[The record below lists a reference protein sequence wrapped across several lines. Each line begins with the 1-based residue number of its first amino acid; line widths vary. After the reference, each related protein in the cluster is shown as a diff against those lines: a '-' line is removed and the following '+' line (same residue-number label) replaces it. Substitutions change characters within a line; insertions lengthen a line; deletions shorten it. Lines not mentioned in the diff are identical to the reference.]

1 MAFDQRAAWAM
12 GIATTVAVAGGA
24 LWQRHRETQAEAHTP
39 ARKLFVVGVLSGVHA
54 VDLATGK
61 GGKGIVTGILPHNLA
76 LAPDGKRLWVTNVG
90 SQSVSAID
98 VATERKVQD
107 ILVGEM
113 PDNPAH
119 RKLGAERLARA
130 TSCYECHDR
139 FAIGSLPNALAF
151 DSSGRYLMV
160 NELRRRSVTWL
171 DVAAGK
177 TVRAVTFPDLP
188 PQAAP
193 ANMVVHPRRGEVWV
207 LHRFEPE
214 DKTYDPRA
222 RGGPAEA
229 GPSPGTGRL
238 SASQKDDFQHDAPL
252 GVKRSWVTVHD
263 ATMNQRLATIEIG
276 QTVPFDG
283 VFSRDGRL
291 LYVGYRS
298 TNQIAVFDT
307 ATRTLAR
314 WIETGSAPT
323 GLSLSP
329 DGKQLY
335 VTCLHAKPPV
345 VQVINAAS
353 GAVEASLGVHPSPSL
368 VVTDRATGLIYV
380 TATGYNAV
388 LEIDPVNRKL
398 LRELPAGHQPL
409 ALTLTR

>member
-1 MAFDQRAAWAM
+1 LERRAAWAL
-12 GIATTVAVAGGA
+12 GAATVVAAACGA
-24 LWQRHRETQAEAHTP
+24 LWQRHRLEQP
-39 ARKLFVVGVLSGVHA
+39 AAVPPAKKLFVVGVLSGVHA

-61 GGKGIVTGILPHNLA
+61 GREGIVTGILPHNMA
-76 LAPDGKRLWVTNVG
+76 LSPDGKRIWVSNVG

-98 VATERKVQD
+98 VATERRVQD
-107 ILVGEM
+107 ILVGEV
-113 PDNPAH
+113 PDNAAH
-119 RKLGAERLARA
+119 RKLPPGRLAKA
-130 TSCYECHDR
+130 TSCYECHNQ

-151 DSSGRYLMV
+151 DPSGRYLMV

-171 DVAAGK
+171 DVDAGR

-193 ANMVVHPRRGEVWV
+193 ANMVVHPRSGEIWV

-214 DKTYDPRA
+214 DKTYDPHA
-222 RGGPAEA
+222 KGGLPAAKKE
-229 GPSPGTGRL
+229 
-238 SASQKDDFQHDAPL
+238 DFQHDAPL

-263 ATMNQRLATIEIG
+263 AAMAQRLATIEMSH
-276 QTVPFDG
+276 TVPFDG
-283 VFSRDGRL
+283 VFSRDGRS

-307 ATRTLAR
+307 ERRAVAR

-329 DGKQLY
+329 DGRRLY
-335 VTCLHAKPPV
+335 VTCLHSKPPV
-345 VQVINAAS
+345 VQVIDAER
-353 GAVEASLGVHPSPSL
+353 GVVEASLGVHPSPSL
-368 VVTDRATGLIYV
+368 VVTDPATGLIYV

-388 LEIDPVNRKL
+388 LEIDPVNKKL
-398 LRELPAGHQPL
+398 VRELPSGHQPL
-409 ALTLTR
+409 ALLLTR

>member
-1 MAFDQRAAWAM
+1 MAFDQRAAWAL

-24 LWQRHRETQAEAHTP
+24 LWQRHRAVQAEDLTP

-61 GGKGIVTGILPHNLA
+61 GGPGIVTGILPHNLA
-76 LAPDGKRLWVTNVG
+76 LAPDGKRIWVSNVG

-119 RKLGAERLARA
+119 RKLEPARMARA
-130 TSCYECHDR
+130 TSCYECHDQ

-151 DSSGRYLMV
+151 DPSGRYLMV

-171 DVAAGK
+171 DVSAGK

-193 ANMVVHPRRGEVWV
+193 ANMVVHPRSGEIWV

-214 DKTYDPRA
+214 DKTYDPHAKGER
-222 RGGPAEA
+222 GPAGA
-229 GPSPGTGRL
+229 PH
-238 SASQKDDFQHDAPL
+238 ASGGLPASRKEDFQHDAPL

-263 ATMNQRLATIEIG
+263 RTMAQRLATIEMSH
-276 QTVPFDG
+276 TVPFDG
-283 VFSRDGRL
+283 VFSRDGRF

-307 ATRTLAR
+307 ATRTVAR

-329 DGKQLY
+329 DGERLY
-335 VTCLHAKPPV
+335 VTCLHSKPPV
-345 VQVINAAS
+345 VQVIDATR
-353 GAVEASLGVHPSPSL
+353 GVVEASLGVHPSPSL
-368 VVTDRATGLIYV
+368 VVTDRATGRIYV

-388 LEIDPVNRKL
+388 LEIDPVSKRL

-409 ALTLTR
+409 ALMLTR